1 MTRLQRWERHT
12 APWLTALAVVSLVAL
27 VLDAA
32 ADADSRLVL
41 LIDYLAWAAFATDY
55 VIRVVLAE
63 ERLRFVRTRP
73 VDLLAVLLPAVRAL
87 RLVVAVA
94 RLAALAQRTRSDRVL
109 LTTGLLSATVVLAGA
124 AVELEAERDAADATI
139 TTYGDALW
147 WAVTT
152 VTTVGYG
159 DRYPVTAEGRL
170 IAAVLMVVGIATMG
184 AVTAAIA
191 ARLLKA
197 DVEEEAPLL
206 DERIQELEAA
216 VRRLTAVL
224 ESQRNEAAADPS
236 SLTDPPRLP
245 IRAYG
250 RQPGS
255 RSRRED

>member
-1 MTRLQRWERHT
+1 MTRLQRWERAT
-12 APWLTALAVVSLVAL
+12 APWLTALAVVALVAL

-32 ADADSRLVL
+32 ADTDSRFLL
-41 LIDYLAWAAFATDY
+41 LIDYIAWAAFATDY

-63 ERLRFVRTRP
+63 RRLHFVRTHP
-73 VDLLAVLLPAVRAL
+73 VDLFAVLVPAVRAL

-124 AVELEAERDAADATI
+124 AVELEAEREAANATI

-159 DRYPVTAEGRL
+159 DRYPVTAEGRV

-191 ARLLKA
+191 ARLLRA

-206 DERIQELEAA
+206 DERIHELEAA
-216 VRRLTAVL
+216 VRRLTDLL
-224 ESQRNEAAADPS
+224 ESQRDKIPADP
-236 SLTDPPRLP
+236 
-245 IRAYG
+245 
-250 RQPGS
+250 
-255 RSRRED
+255 